1 MAFLRHRDL
10 FPDAPAPKPA
20 DPESGVHR
28 TAKKRASKAPSKAPS
43 KKKNKKTDASRIP
56 ILNVSPRQVRFSV
69 EDARARWLA
78 PFIDGVMPLDDVLA
92 ASALGPDDARAGME
106 ILVAAGLV
114 TLL

>member
-1 MAFLRHRDL
+1 M
-10 FPDAPAPKPA
+10 
-20 DPESGVHR
+20 
-28 TAKKRASKAPSKAPS
+28 
-43 KKKNKKTDASRIP
+43 
-56 ILNVSPRQVRFSV
+56 RFSV

>member
-10 FPDAPAPKPA
+10 FPDAPAPTPTE
-20 DPESGVHR
+20 PESGVHR
-28 TAKKRASKAPSKAPS
+28 TAKKRASKAPA
-43 KKKNKKTDASRIP
+43 KKKTKKTDASRIP

-69 EDARARWLA
+69 EDLRARWLA
-78 PFIDGVMPLDDVLA
+78 PFIDGVTPLDDVLA

-114 TLL
+114 TLA

>member
-10 FPDAPAPKPA
+10 FPDAPAPTPA
-20 DPESGVHR
+20 EPTSGVHR
-28 TAKKRASKAPSKAPS
+28 TAKKRASKAPSKRTQSKS
-43 KKKNKKTDASRIP
+43 KKSEAPRIP
-56 ILNVSPRQVRFSV
+56 IQNVSPRQVRFSV

-106 ILVAAGLV
+106 ILVTAGLV
-114 TLL
+114 SLI

>member
-28 TAKKRASKAPSKAPS
+28 TAKKRASKAPSK
-43 KKKNKKTDASRIP
+43 KKNKKTDASRIP
-56 ILNVSPRQVRFSV
+56 ILNVSPRHVRFSV